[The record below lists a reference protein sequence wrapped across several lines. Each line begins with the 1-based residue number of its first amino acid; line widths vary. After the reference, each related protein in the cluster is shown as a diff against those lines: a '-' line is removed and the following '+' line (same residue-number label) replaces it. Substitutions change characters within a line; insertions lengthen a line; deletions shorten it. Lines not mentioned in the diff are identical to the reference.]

1 MTFNIFGKEIYL
13 RKAVIVITVFLL
25 TVTIGSIGVFI
36 NKSYK
41 DGEQVV
47 FEKQKDET
55 IVSANITSISTSQSS
70 DFKQMQEK
78 DNKTFEEIKVYVT
91 GCVKLPGIVSI
102 KKDQLINDAIEAAGG
117 ATNNA
122 DLNNINLVYKLK
134 ENVMIYIKSKDETKV
149 VNKAGEAGKGVDII
163 KDSAGAIVNS
173 PENAQSSKGKVNINI
188 ASADELDTLP
198 GVGKETAKD
207 IISYREKNKQ
217 FKNIKDVMQVPGIK
231 ESKFNKIKDFITV
244 E

>member
-55 IVSANITSISTSQSS
+55 IISANITSISTSQSS